1 MVQAVRNVAR
11 FVRLLASSREN
22 RMDLPRWLI
31 RRPAILMGVAAGE
44 TAEMFSTRVDGRL
57 KLLAQFRVA
66 SIVGCE
72 FCLDVG
78 AALARYEELDERQ
91 LLELHDFERSDAFN
105 QDERMVLRFAT
116 GLSEVPARVPQDLRE
131 ALLRR
136 FTKAQLVELAAAI
149 AHEHE
154 RTRLY
159 LALGVR
165 PARFAP
171 DDACRV
177 RAIHEMRPADTAPPM
192 QPA

>member
-1 MVQAVRNVAR
+1 
-11 FVRLLASSREN
+11 
-22 RMDLPRWLI
+22 MDLPRWLI

-44 TAEMFSTRVDGRL
+44 TAEMVSTRLDGRL

-78 AALARYEELDERQ
+78 AALARYEDLDERQ

-105 QDERMVLRFAT
+105 EDERLVLRFAT
-116 GLSEVPARVPQDLRE
+116 GLSEVPARAPKELRE
-131 ALLRR
+131 QLLGR
-136 FTKAQLVELAAAI
+136 FTKGQLVELAAAI
-149 AHEHE
+149 AHEHQ

-159 LALGVR
+159 LALDVR

-171 DDACRV
+171 DNACRV
-177 RAIHEMRPADTAPPM
+177 QPIHEIRPDDASPPM